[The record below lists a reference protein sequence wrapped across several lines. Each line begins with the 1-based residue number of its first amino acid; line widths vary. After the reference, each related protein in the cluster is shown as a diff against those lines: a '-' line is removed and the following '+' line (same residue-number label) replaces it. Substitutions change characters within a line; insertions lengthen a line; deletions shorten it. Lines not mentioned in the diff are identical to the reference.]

1 MVAARPLNKKLLCP
15 LEMTDIRNTSDQFFG
30 ARNEAMLDRLLYA
43 DFQRRTGGDLSER
56 QKERLTKT
64 VRHYMQEVQ
73 TSNPEAPVQIL
84 NKEVLTA
91 VVPDFMSYLR
101 RTGPKDDSELQMDVS
116 SRFDRLQ
123 QDRQGAVAMPTAP
136 DFQVSLESD
145 GPSPLSR
152 FEEIKKAREAEA
164 LREAEVAAKHR
175 TGAKSQEL
183 VLAPRDSSMNQ
194 FVDSDVSFKAM
205 ADAARARDAEAL
217 GARGARPRAGELM
230 PVPPDARQ
238 LFIGNGLPVPA
249 RTGQGNP
256 TLAVPTA
263 IRDRPVLPQDVIK
276 PQDDIVSYRE
286 NEYNLYVYS
295 ADRDW
300 VNNSTE
306 NRYNFSVNF
315 DPANNRPGFGYS
327 TATNIKFK
335 NIVRIEFVKA
345 IMPVESCDT
354 ILLSSPTTGGG
365 FTKGT
370 DLNTNIFSYPY
381 LQVRIPELDTN
392 GYGTNDGLNRS
403 FGVISFD
410 GYWTS
415 DSNAKNKGFA
425 RMIPKFLKCQK
436 VFYPTPLATLQKLT
450 FQTQKPDGS
459 TVSDARDTL
468 DVASF
473 TISNDVTNTDQYYDA
488 AGSWIWIEAS
498 SYFNR
503 FSVTQGD
510 RVQFKNVV
518 LPAANFS
525 GSAAPGANDFVN
537 FITREE
543 GHLVSDIGCLSIT
556 YSTGPNTVG
565 YANCIIIKNNFVDP
579 TTGSTSVH
587 LWGGSVASNTAFTA
601 ALTSQKAATGRLI
614 NLNHQIQ
621 IILRVITRDMD
632 AAARLR
638 PDNLQA

>member
-1 MVAARPLNKKLLCP
+1 
-15 LEMTDIRNTSDQFFG
+15 
-30 ARNEAMLDRLLYA
+30 
-43 DFQRRTGGDLSER
+43 
-56 QKERLTKT
+56 
-64 VRHYMQEVQ
+64 
-73 TSNPEAPVQIL
+73 
-84 NKEVLTA
+84 
-91 VVPDFMSYLR
+91 
-101 RTGPKDDSELQMDVS
+101 
-116 SRFDRLQ
+116 
-123 QDRQGAVAMPTAP
+123 
-136 DFQVSLESD
+136 
-145 GPSPLSR
+145 
-152 FEEIKKAREAEA
+152 
-164 LREAEVAAKHR
+164 
-175 TGAKSQEL
+175 
-183 VLAPRDSSMNQ
+183 MNQ
-194 FVDSDVSFKAM
+194 FVDSDISFKAM
-205 ADAARARDAEAL
+205 ADAAKARDASAL
-217 GARGARPRAGELM
+217 GARGVRPRTTELM

-238 LFIGNGLPVPA
+238 LFVGNGLPVTA
-249 RTGQGNP
+249 RTGQANP
-256 TLAVPTA
+256 TLAMPTG
-263 IRDRPVLPQDVIK
+263 IRDRPALPQDVIK
-276 PQDDIVSYRE
+276 PQEDIVSYRE

-315 DPANNRPGFGYS
+315 DPANNKPGFGYS

-354 ILLSSPTTGGG
+354 ILVSSSTGI
-365 FTKGT
+365 KNT

-410 GYWTS
+410 GYWAS

-459 TVSDARDTL
+459 PVSEARDTL
-468 DVASF
+468 DIAAF
-473 TISNDVTNTDQYYDA
+473 TISNNVTNTDQYYDA
-488 AGSWIWIEAS
+488 AGSWIWVQVPT
-498 SYFNR
+498 YFNR

-518 LPAANFS
+518 LPAANFT
-525 GSAAPGANDFVN
+525 GASAAGATDFVN
-537 FITREE
+537 FITREQ
-543 GHLVSDIGCLSIT
+543 GHLVSDIGRVASGA

-579 TTGSTSVH
+579 TTGSTSLA
-587 LWGGSVASNTAFTA
+587 LWGGSTASNTAFA
-601 ALTSQKAATGRLI
+601 SSLASQGVATGRLI

>member
-1 MVAARPLNKKLLCP
+1 
-15 LEMTDIRNTSDQFFG
+15 MTDIRNTSDQFFG

-73 TSNPEAPVQIL
+73 ASNPAAPVQLL

-101 RTGPKDDSELQMDVS
+101 RTGPKEDSELQMDVS

-152 FEEIKKAREAEA
+152 FEEIKKIREAEA

-175 TGAKSQEL
+175 SGANTTTSQEL

-205 ADAARARDAEAL
+205 ADAAKARDAEAL
-217 GARGARPRAGELM
+217 GARGARPRPGELM

-249 RTGQGNP
+249 RTGQANP
-256 TLAVPTA
+256 TLAMPTG
-263 IRDRPVLPQDVIK
+263 IRDRPALAQDVIK
-276 PQDDIVSYRE
+276 PQEDIVSYRE

-315 DPANNRPGFGYS
+315 DPANNKPGFGYS

-335 NIVRIEFVKA
+335 NIVRIEFIKA

-354 ILLSSPTTGGG
+354 LLVSNPVTGGG
-365 FTKGT
+365 FIKST

-436 VFYPTPLATLQKLT
+436 VFYPTPLATIQKLT

-468 DVASF
+468 DVAGF
-473 TISNDVTNTDQYYDA
+473 TTSNNITPTSGQYYDST
-488 AGSWIWIEAS
+488 GSWIWVQTPA
-498 SYFNR
+498 YFNR

-518 LPAANFS
+518 LDAASAAGAAN
-525 GSAAPGANDFVN
+525 GAADFVR
-537 FITREE
+537 FITREQ
-543 GHLVSDIGCLSIT
+543 GHLVSDIGCFSASI
-556 YSTGPNTVG
+556 YSAGPNEVG
-565 YANCIIIKNNFVDP
+565 YANCVIIKNNFVDP
-579 TTGSTSVH
+579 TTGSTDLV
-587 LWGGSVASNTAFTA
+587 LWGGSVATNTAFTG
-601 ALTSQKAATGRLI
+601 ALLADKAATGRFI

>member
-1 MVAARPLNKKLLCP
+1 
-15 LEMTDIRNTSDQFFG
+15 MTDIRQDQFFG
-30 ARNEAMLDRLLYA
+30 TRNEAMLDRLLYS
-43 DFQRRTGGDLSER
+43 DFQRRTGGDLSEK

-73 TSNPEAPVQIL
+73 AANPAAPVQIL

-101 RTGPKDDSELQMDVS
+101 RTGPKEESELQMDVN

-123 QDRQGAVAMPTAP
+123 QDRQGGLAAMPTAP

-152 FEEIKKAREAEA
+152 FEEAKKAREAEA
-164 LREAEVAAKHR
+164 LREADAVARQR
-175 TGAKSQEL
+175 TSTAVSREL
-183 VLAPRDSSMNQ
+183 VAVPQTRDSSMNQ

-205 ADAARARDAEAL
+205 ADAARARDSEAL
-217 GARGARPRAGELM
+217 GLRGARPRPAAELM

-238 LFIGNGLPVPA
+238 LFIGNGLPVPV

-256 TLAVPTA
+256 TLAMPSG
-263 IRDRPVLPQDVIK
+263 IRDRPVLPQDIIK
-276 PQDDIVSYRE
+276 PQEDIVAYRE

-315 DPANNRPGFGYS
+315 DPANNKPGFGYS

-335 NIVRIEFVKA
+335 NIVRIEFIKA

-354 ILLSSPTTGGG
+354 LLVSNPVSGGT
-365 FTKGT
+365 FIKST

-468 DVASF
+468 DVSGF
-473 TISNDVTNTDQYYDA
+473 TTSDNTTAGQYSDA
-488 AGSWIWIEAS
+488 TGSWIWVQAS
-498 SYFNR
+498 TYFNR

-518 LPAANFS
+518 LPAANFT
-525 GSAAPGANDFVN
+525 GAAATGAADFVS
-537 FITREE
+537 FITREQ
-543 GHLVSDIGCLSIT
+543 GHLVSDIGCVST
-556 YSTGPNTVG
+556 SVYSAGPNAVG
-565 YANCIIIKNNFVDP
+565 YANCVIIKNNFVDP
-579 TTGSTSVH
+579 TTGSTGLV
-587 LWGGSVASNTAFTA
+587 LWGGSVATNTAFKA
-601 ALTSQKAATGRLI
+601 ALLATNAATGRFI

>member
-1 MVAARPLNKKLLCP
+1 MA
-15 LEMTDIRNTSDQFFG
+15 DIRNAADQFFSD
-30 ARNEAMLDRLLYA
+30 RNEAMLDRLLYA
-43 DFQRRTGGDLSER
+43 DFQRRTGGDLTEK
-56 QKERLTKT
+56 QKERLSKT

-73 TSNPEAPVQIL
+73 TSNPAAPVQLL

-91 VVPDFMSYLR
+91 VVPDFTSYLR
-101 RTGPKDDSELQMDVS
+101 RTGPKEDSELQMDVS

-123 QDRQGAVAMPTAP
+123 QDRQGAVAMPAAP
-136 DFQVSLESD
+136 DFQVSMESE

-164 LREAEVAAKHR
+164 LREAEAATR
-175 TGAKSQEL
+175 LRSGANTLVSQEL
-183 VLAPRDSSMNQ
+183 VVQPRDSSMNQ

-205 ADAARARDAEAL
+205 ADAARNRDANAL
-217 GARGARPRAGELM
+217 EARGRTAKPLELM

-238 LFIGNGLPVPA
+238 LFIGNGLPTPA
-249 RTGQGNP
+249 RNAQSNP
-256 TLAVPTA
+256 TIAMPTA

-276 PQDDIVSYRE
+276 PQDDIVAYRE

-300 VNNSTE
+300 INNNTE

-345 IMPVESCDT
+345 IMPVESSDT
-354 ILLSSPTTGGG
+354 ILLSVPAPTSGYINN
-365 FTKGT
+365 T
-370 DLNTNIFSYPY
+370 DLNTNILSYPY

-392 GYGTNDGLNRS
+392 GYGTNDGMNRA
-403 FGVISFD
+403 FGAISFD
-410 GYWTS
+410 GYWTADANS
-415 DSNAKNKGFA
+415 KNKGFA

-450 FQTQKPDGS
+450 FQIQKPDGLP
-459 TVSDARDTL
+459 VSESKDTL
-468 DVASF
+468 DLVGYSF
-473 TISNDVTNTDQYYDA
+473 SNGLPNADAYTDTLGA
-488 AGSWIWIEAS
+488 WIALETS
-498 SYFNR
+498 TYFNR

-510 RVQFKNVV
+510 RIQFRNVAFTA
-518 LPAANFS
+518 P
-525 GSAAPGANDFVN
+525 PGAAESDFVN
-537 FITREE
+537 FINRPE
-543 GHLVSDIGCLSIT
+543 GHLVSDIGHYTSGGAA
-556 YSTGPNTVG
+556 YATGPNSVG
-565 YANCIIIKNNFVDP
+565 YANVILIKNKFADP
-579 TTGSTSVH
+579 TTGSTSLA
-587 LWGGSVASNTAFTA
+587 LWGGTTALNTAFTTN
-601 ALTSQKAATGRLI
+601 LSGNISGRLI

>member
-1 MVAARPLNKKLLCP
+1 
-15 LEMTDIRNTSDQFFG
+15 MTDIRQSSDQFFG
-30 ARNEAMLDRLLYA
+30 SRNEAMLDRLLYA

-73 TSNPEAPVQIL
+73 ASNPAAPVQLL

-101 RTGPKDDSELQMDVS
+101 RTGPKEDSDLQMDVS
-116 SRFDRLQ
+116 SRFDRIQ
-123 QDRQGAVAMPTAP
+123 QDRQGGAAVPVAP
-136 DFQVSLESD
+136 DFQVSLESE

-152 FEEIKKAREAEA
+152 FEEIKKIREAEA
-164 LREAEVAAKHR
+164 LREADAAAKHR
-175 TGAKSQEL
+175 SGANSVTSQEL
-183 VLAPRDSSMNQ
+183 VLAPRESMNQ
-194 FVDSDVSFKAM
+194 FVDSDISFKAM
-205 ADAARARDAEAL
+205 ADAARSRDADAL
-217 GARGARPRAGELM
+217 GARGARVRPTGELM

-238 LFIGNGLPVPA
+238 LFIGNGLPTPA

-276 PQDDIVSYRE
+276 PQEDIVSYRE

-300 VNNSTE
+300 VNNNTE

-315 DPANNRPGFGYS
+315 DPANNKPGFGYS

-335 NIVRIEFVKA
+335 NIVRIEFIKA

-354 ILLSSPTTGGG
+354 LLISSAAGGT
-365 FTKGT
+365 FAKST

-410 GYWTS
+410 GYWAS

-459 TVSDARDTL
+459 AVSEAKDTL
-468 DVASF
+468 DVARF
-473 TISNDVTNTDQYYDA
+473 AISNTVTNTDQYYDA
-488 AGSWIWIEAS
+488 AGSWIWIQAPT
-498 SYFNR
+498 YFNR

-518 LPAANFS
+518 LPAA
-525 GSAAPGANDFVN
+525 AALNAAAGAADFIR
-537 FITREE
+537 FITREQ
-543 GHLVSDIGCLSIT
+543 GHLVSDIGCFAST

-565 YANCIIIKNNFVDP
+565 YANCIIIKNNFADP
-579 TTGSTSVH
+579 TTGSTS
-587 LWGGSVASNTAFTA
+587 LNPWGGSVASNSAFLA
-601 ALTSQKAATGRLI
+601 ALGANPDATGRFI

>member
-1 MVAARPLNKKLLCP
+1 
-15 LEMTDIRNTSDQFFG
+15 MTDIRQDQFFG
-30 ARNEAMLDRLLYA
+30 TRNEAMLDRLLYS
-43 DFQRRTGGDLSER
+43 DFQRRTGGDLSEK

-73 TSNPEAPVQIL
+73 AANPAAPVQIL

-101 RTGPKDDSELQMDVS
+101 RTGPKEESELQMDVN

-123 QDRQGAVAMPTAP
+123 QDRQGGLAAMPTAP

-152 FEEIKKAREAEA
+152 FEEAKKAREAEA
-164 LREAEVAAKHR
+164 LREADAVARQR
-175 TGAKSQEL
+175 TSTAVSREL
-183 VLAPRDSSMNQ
+183 VAVPQTRDSSMNQ

-217 GARGARPRAGELM
+217 GLRGARPRPAAELM

-256 TLAVPTA
+256 TLAMPSG
-263 IRDRPVLPQDVIK
+263 IRDRPVLPQDIIK
-276 PQDDIVSYRE
+276 PQEDIVAYRE

-315 DPANNRPGFGYS
+315 DPANNKPGFGYS

-335 NIVRIEFVKA
+335 NIVRIEFIKA

-354 ILLSSPTTGGG
+354 LLVSNPVSGGT
-365 FTKGT
+365 FTKST

-468 DVASF
+468 DIAAF
-473 TISNDVTNTDQYYDA
+473 TISNNVTNTDQYYDA
-488 AGSWIWIEAS
+488 AGSWIWVEVPT
-498 SYFNR
+498 YFNR

-510 RVQFKNVV
+510 RIQFKNVV
-518 LPAANFS
+518 LPAANFT
-525 GSAAPGANDFVN
+525 GAAATGAADFVS
-537 FITREE
+537 FITRDQ
-543 GHLVSDIGCLSIT
+543 GHLVSDIGCVST
-556 YSTGPNTVG
+556 SVYSAGPNAVG
-565 YANCIIIKNNFVDP
+565 YANCVIIKNNFVDP
-579 TTGSTSVH
+579 TTGSTDLV
-587 LWGGSVASNTAFTA
+587 LWGGSFATNTAFISALA
-601 ALTSQKAATGRLI
+601 ANRNATGRFI

>member
-1 MVAARPLNKKLLCP
+1 
-15 LEMTDIRNTSDQFFG
+15 MTDIRQTSDQFFG
-30 ARNEAMLDRLLYA
+30 PKNEAMLDRLLYA

-56 QKERLTKT
+56 QKERLNKT
-64 VRHYMQEVQ
+64 VRHYMEEVQ
-73 TSNPEAPVQIL
+73 AANPAAPVQLL

-91 VVPDFMSYLR
+91 VVPDFLSYLR
-101 RTGPKDDSELQMDVS
+101 RTGPKEESDLQMDVS
-116 SRFDRLQ
+116 TRFDRLQ
-123 QDRQGAVAMPTAP
+123 LDRQGGSAVPAAP

-145 GPSPLSR
+145 GPSPLFR
-152 FEEIKKAREAEA
+152 FEEVKKAREAEA
-164 LREAEVAAKHR
+164 LREADAAAKHR
-175 TGAKSQEL
+175 SGANTITSQEIVAL
-183 VLAPRDSSMNQ
+183 PRDTSMNQ
-194 FVDSDVSFKAM
+194 FVDSDISFKAM

-217 GARGARPRAGELM
+217 GARGARPRPSGEM
-230 PVPPDARQ
+230 QVPPDARQ
-238 LFIGNGLPVPA
+238 LFVGNGLPTPS
-249 RTGQGNP
+249 RTGQANP
-256 TLAVPTA
+256 TLALA
-263 IRDRPVLPQDVIK
+263 SGIRDRPVLPQDIIK

-300 VNNSTE
+300 VNNNTE

-315 DPANNRPGFGYS
+315 DPANNRSGVGYS

-335 NIVRIEFVKA
+335 NIVRIEFIKA

-354 ILLSSPTTGGG
+354 ILISTPQSGGG
-365 FTKGT
+365 FAKST

-392 GYGTNDGLNRS
+392 GYGTNDGLNRA

-459 TVSDARDTL
+459 QYCDSRDTL
-468 DVASF
+468 DISRF
-473 TISNDVTNTDQYYDA
+473 TISNNVTNPGQYYDA
-488 AGSWIWIEAS
+488 TSSWIWITTTT
-498 SYFNR
+498 YFNR
-503 FSVTQGD
+503 FMVTQGD

-518 LPAANFS
+518 IPAAT
-525 GSAAPGANDFVN
+525 GAGAGAGGTDFIN
-537 FITREE
+537 FITRSE
-543 GHLVSDIGCLSIT
+543 GHLVSDIGLCSPGAGAGDPLVYT
-556 YSTGPNTVG
+556 AGPNAIG
-565 YANCIIIKNNFVDP
+565 YANSIIIRNNFADP
-579 TTGSTSVH
+579 TAGFTAVAK
-587 LWGGSVASNTAFTA
+587 WGGSTDTNDTFTA
-601 ALTSQKAATGRLI
+601 ALLSNPSATGRFI

-621 IILRVITRDMD
+621 IILRIITRDMD

>member
-1 MVAARPLNKKLLCP
+1 
-15 LEMTDIRNTSDQFFG
+15 
-30 ARNEAMLDRLLYA
+30 
-43 DFQRRTGGDLSER
+43 
-56 QKERLTKT
+56 
-64 VRHYMQEVQ
+64 MQEVQ
-73 TSNPEAPVQIL
+73 AANPAAPVQIL

-101 RTGPKDDSELQMDVS
+101 RTGPKEESELQMDVN

-123 QDRQGAVAMPTAP
+123 QDRQGGLAAMPTAP

-152 FEEIKKAREAEA
+152 FEEAKKAREAEA
-164 LREAEVAAKHR
+164 LREADAVARQR
-175 TGAKSQEL
+175 TSTAVSREL
-183 VLAPRDSSMNQ
+183 VAVPQTRDSSMNQ

-205 ADAARARDAEAL
+205 ADAARARDSEAL
-217 GARGARPRAGELM
+217 GLRGARPRPAAELM

-238 LFIGNGLPVPA
+238 LFIGNGLPVPV

-256 TLAVPTA
+256 TLAMPSG
-263 IRDRPVLPQDVIK
+263 IRDRPVLPQDIIK
-276 PQDDIVSYRE
+276 PQEDIVAYRE

-315 DPANNRPGFGYS
+315 DPANNKPGFGYS

-335 NIVRIEFVKA
+335 NIVRIEFIKA

-354 ILLSSPTTGGG
+354 LLVSNPVSGGT
-365 FTKGT
+365 FIKST

-468 DVASF
+468 DVSGF
-473 TISNDVTNTDQYYDA
+473 TTSDNTTAGQYSDA
-488 AGSWIWIEAS
+488 TGSWIWVQAS
-498 SYFNR
+498 TYFNR

-518 LPAANFS
+518 LPAANFT
-525 GSAAPGANDFVN
+525 GAAATGAADFVS
-537 FITREE
+537 FITREQ
-543 GHLVSDIGCLSIT
+543 GHLVSDIGCVST
-556 YSTGPNTVG
+556 SVYSAGPNAVG
-565 YANCIIIKNNFVDP
+565 YANCVIIKNNFVDP
-579 TTGSTSVH
+579 TTGSTGLV
-587 LWGGSVASNTAFTA
+587 LWGGSVATNTAFKA
-601 ALTSQKAATGRLI
+601 ALLATNAATGRFI

>member
-1 MVAARPLNKKLLCP
+1 
-15 LEMTDIRNTSDQFFG
+15 
-30 ARNEAMLDRLLYA
+30 
-43 DFQRRTGGDLSER
+43 
-56 QKERLTKT
+56 
-64 VRHYMQEVQ
+64 MQEVQ
-73 TSNPEAPVQIL
+73 AANPAAPVPIL

-101 RTGPKDDSELQMDVS
+101 RTGPKEESELQMDVN

-123 QDRQGAVAMPTAP
+123 QDRQSGLAAMPTAP

-152 FEEIKKAREAEA
+152 FEEAKKAREAEA
-164 LREAEVAAKHR
+164 LREADAVARQR
-175 TGAKSQEL
+175 TSTAVSREL
-183 VLAPRDSSMNQ
+183 VAVPQTRDSSMNQ

-205 ADAARARDAEAL
+205 ADAARARDSEAL
-217 GARGARPRAGELM
+217 GLRGARPRPATELM

-238 LFIGNGLPVPA
+238 LFIGNGLPVPV

-256 TLAVPTA
+256 TLAMPTG
-263 IRDRPVLPQDVIK
+263 IRDRPVLPQDIIK
-276 PQDDIVSYRE
+276 PQEDIVAYRE

-315 DPANNRPGFGYS
+315 DPANNKPGFGYS

-335 NIVRIEFVKA
+335 NIVRIEFIKA

-354 ILLSSPTTGGG
+354 LLVSNPVSGGT
-365 FTKGT
+365 FIKST

-468 DVASF
+468 DVAGF
-473 TISNDVTNTDQYYDA
+473 TMSNNITPTNDQYYDST
-488 AGSWIWIEAS
+488 GSWIWVQTS
-498 SYFNR
+498 TYFNR

-518 LPAANFS
+518 LEAAGSTGAAS
-525 GSAAPGANDFVN
+525 GAADFVR
-537 FITREE
+537 FITREQ
-543 GHLVSDIGCLSIT
+543 GHLVSDIGYYNSNSGT
-556 YSTGPNTVG
+556 YSTGPNAVG
-565 YANCIIIKNNFVDP
+565 YANFVIIKNNFVDP
-579 TTGSTSVH
+579 TTGSTDLV
-587 LWGGSVASNTAFTA
+587 LWGGSIDTNYAFKVALA
-601 ALTSQKAATGRLI
+601 ANMNATGRFI